1 VKRKTVILLLV
12 VCCFALLA
20 SCAIQH
26 QNEPKTPLKVLN
38 IGNSYSR
45 DCMYYLTALAALD
58 GYQIDAACLEAENA
72 ALREHANNL
81 AFYAQNY
88 TYWRSGDSGELISQG
103 AASVRD
109 VLKNDAWDVV
119 ILQHNPYASG
129 FATTYNG
136 DLKYLLDYISAETDA
151 RIYWN
156 MSWSMAGGEEDIFK
170 AELDGYYGGSPER
183 MYNAI
188 VDCLDR
194 YIAGENAVFA
204 SQFHGMIPTGAA
216 IQLLR
221 GTLTHD
227 RELTSNGANLCF
239 DIGRLTASMTLL
251 KTLLPNYDMGK
262 ILPDAV
268 APFLNTGKLDAETGA
283 KDLSSYVYE
292 KSHLALAVDAVQA
305 ACNHTGLPTK
315 LAVEPAQTSGT
326 ADVTLLQAEA
336 PMVTYFPDAAVL
348 SDGSVILGAY
358 ENVAHRPMEVKAGGG
373 RLVVWKDGRDSTN
386 EAVSAPLLVVD
397 EAQMEAWGIC
407 EISDRYSLL
416 KSGKF
421 DYQIA
426 VDPRDP
432 NFGIVN
438 ADVNGDGTDEEVL
451 LFTFWVYLYSEI
463 GETIKSK
470 TQLYMCWSTDGG
482 ASWSDPQRILRQNTA
497 EGGIKRGN
505 LASFSDGQI
514 LIPCYTSNTAAGLLM
529 EYSVDENMWV
539 LLADYPVPNF
549 APDESEKFNEV
560 SFAAPDPDSSVVYA
574 FCRENGTVLKSEDR
588 GKTWE
593 LIGNQE
599 GVIHQPGFAIIDKDR
614 VFTTWALTKKPRN
627 TYGKVFYVNGNWEDT
642 QAQLIYESSEQTPHD
657 MADPSCVLLEDGRIL
672 TVSYDTAYRS
682 IVGVYSD
689 LSDPCWAPKP

>member
-1 VKRKTVILLLV
+1 MKRKAMIWLMVL
-12 VCCFALLA
+12 CCFALLGG
-20 SCAIQH
+20 CAV
-26 QNEPKTPLKVLN
+26 QNQQDPKTPLKVLN

-45 DCMYYLTALAALD
+45 DCMHYLTALAALD
-58 GYQIDAACLEAENA
+58 GYEIDAACLEAENA
-72 ALREHANNL
+72 ALRDHANNL

-88 TYWRSGDSGELISQG
+88 TYWRSGDQGELISRG
-103 AASVRD
+103 SAAIRD
-109 VLKNDAWDVV
+109 VLKQDNWDVV

-136 DLKYLLDYISAETDA
+136 DLKYLLDYIGAETDA
-151 RIYWN
+151 KIYWN
-156 MSWSMAGGEEDIFK
+156 MSWTVSGGEKGIFSS
-170 AELDGYYGGSPER
+170 ELDGYYGGSPAR

-194 YIAGENAVFA
+194 YIAGENAVFGA
-204 SQFHGMIPTGAA
+204 QFHGVIPTGAA
-216 IQLLR
+216 IQNLR
-221 GTLTHD
+221 GTLPHD
-227 RELTSNGANLCF
+227 KELTSNGANLSF
-239 DIGRLTASMTLL
+239 DIGRLTASMTLIQ
-251 KTLLPNYDMGK
+251 TLLPNFDMGK
-262 ILPDAV
+262 IRPDTV
-268 APFLNTGKLDAETGA
+268 APFLNTGKLDAGTGA
-283 KDLSSYVYE
+283 EDLSSYVYE
-292 KSHLALAVDAVQA
+292 EEHLALAVDAVRS
-305 ACNHTGLPTK
+305 ACEHAGIPEK
-315 LAVEPAQTSGT
+315 LAVEPAQTSST

-373 RLVVWKDGRDSTN
+373 RLIVWAGGKDGTN
-386 EAVSAPLLVVD
+386 EDAREPLLIVD
-397 EAQMEAWGIC
+397 ETQMEAWGIC
-407 EISDRYSLL
+407 EISDRYHLL

-438 ADVNGDGTDEEVL
+438 ADMNGDGTKEEVL

-463 GETIKSK
+463 GDTIKSK

-482 ASWSDPQRILRQNTA
+482 TTWSDPQRILRQNTA
-497 EGGIKRGN
+497 KGGIKRGN

-529 EYSVDENMWV
+529 EYSVNEGKWI
-539 LLADYPVPNF
+539 LLADNPVPNF
-549 APDESEKFNEV
+549 AADESEVFNEV
-560 SFAAPDPDSSVVYA
+560 SFVAPDPDSDVTYA
-574 FCRENGTVLKSEDR
+574 FCRENGTVLKSKDR

-599 GVIHQPGFAIIDKDR
+599 GLIHQPGFAIVDKDR
-614 VFTTWALTKKPRN
+614 VFTTWALTKRPRN
-627 TYGKVFYVNGNWEDT
+627 TYGKVFYVNGDWEDT
-642 QAQLIYESSEQTPHD
+642 QARLIYESSEQARHD
-657 MADPSCVLLEDGRIL
+657 MADPSCVLLADGRIL

-689 LSDPCWAPKP
+689 LSDPCWAPKS